1 MGPNT
6 PIWGLTTKK
15 TEIRRSNPLPL
26 FMYVMSLTWDFG
38 DFDEDIVVSLTKLT
52 LSAVNNDSYF
62 SFAVAYL
69 GYVSGGRTN

>member
-1 MGPNT
+1 MA
-6 PIWGLTTKK
+6 
-15 TEIRRSNPLPL
+15 
-26 FMYVMSLTWDFG
+26 MDFG
-38 DFDEDIVVSLTKLT
+38 AFDEDIVVSLTKLT